1 MSRVTAADSTPEPT
15 DRTAMMKLRI
25 AVVAA
30 GLLVVLLPLN
40 GLGQDG
46 NAASPPGST
55 ATETPEMPSVWDLAV
70 QGGVFMIPIALMS
83 IVAIGFSFERLI
95 GLQGK
100 RILPIE
106 LILALKELR
115 SETGIDPRRAWK
127 VCQEHPSPLASVV
140 RAAILKTGRPHAE
153 VEKAVEDAAIR
164 EIAEMSRNLRPVN
177 VVATIAPLLGLI
189 GTVQGMIM
197 AFMVTSTTDSTGTA
211 KSQEL
216 ATGIY
221 TALVTTFAG
230 LCVAV
235 IAVLLANYLEGRIE
249 RLLRQL
255 EDVFLEL
262 LPDFE
267 RFEGKLRVSRTAE
280 DADGSGVLLKSPRRP
295 VPGNAPQRPASA
307 ASGKSAGNPSAV
319 VAAFKQEPLAES
331 ASSSSDSLIFD
342 EGDDAS
348 DEAEYEVSQPRQ
360 VRGLWDVMSEDRH
373 GHADEEVQEEN

>member
-1 MSRVTAADSTPEPT
+1 MSLVTASENSPDPT
-15 DRTAMMKLRI
+15 RRTSMMKLRI
-25 AVVAA
+25 AVIAI
-30 GLLVVLLPLN
+30 GLLIVLLPLN
-40 GLGQDG
+40 GLGQDTDM
-46 NAASPPGST
+46 SPSATVEAGSG
-55 ATETPEMPSVWDLAV
+55 MPSVWDLAV
-70 QGGVFMIPIALMS
+70 QGGVFMIPIVLMS
-83 IVAIGFSFERLI
+83 IVAIGFSIERVM
-95 GLQGK
+95 GLRSN

-106 LILALKELR
+106 LILGLRELT

-140 RAAILKTGRPHAE
+140 RAAILKAGRPHAE

-197 AFMVTSTTDSTGTA
+197 AFMVTSTTDSTGAA
-211 KSQEL
+211 KSKEL

-235 IAVLLANYLEGRIE
+235 VAVLLANFLEGRIE

-255 EDVFLEL
+255 EDVFLDL

-267 RFEGKLRVSRTAE
+267 RFEGRLRVSRAVGE
-280 DADGSGVLLKSPRRP
+280 GDGSGVLLKSQRRSAPAKPSNRGTSEAPTGERLPRAQP
-295 VPGNAPQRPASA
+295 EA
-307 ASGKSAGNPSAV
+307 AS
-319 VAAFKQEPLAES
+319 ES
-331 ASSSSDSLIFD
+331 QSSTDDSLIFD
-342 EGDDAS
+342 EGHEPS
-348 DEAEYEVSQPRQ
+348 DEIPDDVPQPGV
-360 VRGLWDVMSEDRH
+360 VRGLWDVMSEYRH
-373 GHADEEVQEEN
+373 DHTADNE